1 MGTRSTTTVY
11 DGEVPI
17 LSFYGQYDG
26 YPDGLGETLA
36 KFLTGKTV
44 VNGIPAGAS
53 KAEQAS
59 IVNGPGDLAIRLL
72 VFVKNEHGGVDKPG
86 GFYAVNHEHT
96 GDEDYHYD
104 VIVVGA
110 EGFGATKQPGSIHVR
125 VKSFGTLIAEG
136 GPEDFVANAMAAESA
151 DA

>member
-44 VNGIPAGAS
+44 VNGIPGGATVTE
-53 KAEQAS
+53 KAS

-72 VFVKNEHGGVDKPG
+72 VFVKNEHGGVDEPG
-86 GFYAVNHEHT
+86 GFYAVSHEHT
-96 GDEDYHYD
+96 GTEDYHYD
-104 VIVVGA
+104 VIVTPA
-110 EGFGATKQPGSIHVR
+110 QGFSPDAKGTINVR
-125 VKSFGTLIAEG
+125 VKSYGTFIAEG
-136 GPEDFVANAMAAESA
+136 GPEDFVANAMAAERA